1 MAGNSGL
8 SGRLRIGVAV
18 AVAVAAAP
26 LEAFAAEPKD
36 RAGESAAPGPTA
48 AEFAKLQREVAEQRQ
63 LIIQMLQIEQQRYD
77 MLLRL
82 LQTGGQLAPGATLPA
97 VPGLPPAGGAAAEGA
112 ATGGGKAAERAAVGV
127 GVVTGRLQVRDG
139 ALKDAYVYVDQ
150 TGHGSGGHG
159 HTVEIKQKDKQFSP
173 QVAVVQRG
181 TTVVFPNFD
190 PVFHNVFS
198 PSGKNGFDLGSYRS
212 GDQARSVVLT
222 APGVVEVF
230 CNIHSRMNATILVVP
245 SALYAKASSDGSFKL
260 ENVPSGMR
268 RIVAWSPGAKPV
280 TQKVDVTPS
289 GAQANFTLVYEPE
302 AAHVNKLGQPYGSYK
317 E

>member
-1 MAGNSGL
+1 MARL
-8 SGRLRIGVAV
+8 GRLPIGLAV
-18 AVAVAAAP
+18 ALAVAAAP
-26 LEAFAAEPKD
+26 IEVVAAEPRDKTN
-36 RAGESAAPGPTA
+36 EPAAPGPTA
-48 AEFAKLQREVAEQRQ
+48 AEFAKLQREVYEQRQ

-82 LQTGGQLAPGATLPA
+82 LQSGGQLAPGATLPP
-97 VPGLPPAGGAAAEGA
+97 VPTLPGPGGGASTEGPVAAKTAAEH
-112 ATGGGKAAERAAVGV
+112 GGLGMGV
-127 GVVTGRLQVRDG
+127 GVVSGRLTARDG
-139 ALKDAYVYVDQ
+139 GLKDAYVYVDQ
-150 TGHGSGGHG
+150 IRGGSAHG
-159 HTVEIKQKDKQFSP
+159 HTIEIKQKDKQFYP

-181 TTVVFPNFD
+181 TTLVFPNLD

-198 PSGKNGFDLGSYRS
+198 PSGKNSFDLGSYRS

-245 SALYAKASSDGSFKL
+245 SPLYVKAGADGTFKL
-260 ENVPSGMR
+260 ENVPAGTR

-280 TQKVDVTPS
+280 AQKVDVNPS
-289 GAQANFTLVYEPE
+289 GSQANFTLEYE
-302 AAHVNKLGQPYGSYK
+302 AASAHVNKLGQPYGSYK